1 MGLLES
7 YVFFFFFASLFF
19 FVVVLAE
26 KTKILGEKE

>member
-7 YVFFFFFASLFF
+7 YVFFFFASLFF